1 MEGKTDIRT
10 KLEALAA
17 APRGWRVTSLYAGGS
32 VKMHDSHSLAGA
44 KNFAIGER
52 RKIGRNLIDRVSGK
66 KVRVIEV
73 TISAI

>member
-1 MEGKTDIRT
+1 MDIRT

-17 APRGWRVTSLYAGGS
+17 APRGWRVTTLYADGS
-32 VKMHDSHSLAGA
+32 VKTHDSHVLAGA

-52 RKIGRNLIDRVSGK
+52 RKIGRELIDRATGN
-66 KVRVIEV
+66 KVRVVEV

>member
-1 MEGKTDIRT
+1 MDIRA

-17 APRGWRVTSLYAGGS
+17 APRGWRVTTLYADGS
-32 VKMHDSHSLAGA
+32 AKTHDSHVLAGA

-52 RKIGRNLIDRVSGK
+52 RKIGRELIDRATGN
-66 KVRVIEV
+66 KVRVVEV

>member
-1 MEGKTDIRT
+1 MDIRT

-17 APRGWRVTSLYAGGS
+17 VPRGWRVTSLYADGS
-32 VKMHDSHSLAGA
+32 VRTHDSHSLAGA

-52 RKIGRNLIDRVSGK
+52 RKIGRELIDRASGK
-66 KVRVIEV
+66 TVRLVEV